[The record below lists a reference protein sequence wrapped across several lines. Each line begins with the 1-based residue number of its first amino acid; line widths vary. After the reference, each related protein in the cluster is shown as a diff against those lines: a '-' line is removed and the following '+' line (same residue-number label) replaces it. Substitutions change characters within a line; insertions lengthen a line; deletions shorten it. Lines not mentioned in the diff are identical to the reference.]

1 MLRNRRFEF
10 RTIWHVLRV
19 ILCFLFIASL
29 YARFKN
35 NFTVAQETKTSLT
48 GWRAGIA
55 RTKITPIEKVW
66 MSGYAGRDRPA
77 DETLHDLWAKA
88 ILLEDSKKNRN
99 LLISLDLIGIDREL
113 SRSVCREIE
122 KIHKIPRANI
132 AIMTSHTHTGP
143 VVGRNLSSMYFFDDQ
158 QKKLVGDYTDKLE
171 LKILKTVGD
180 AITNIEPVTLF
191 EGMGQADFAVNRR
204 NNSEKDVPDLRN
216 KNSLKGPID
225 HELPVLLIKDQA
237 QDLKAILFG
246 YACHATTLS
255 FYKWSGDW
263 PGFAQLEIEK
273 RHPGTVAVFWAGCG
287 ADQNPLP
294 RRKVE
299 LAENY
304 GKRIADGVDKVLKS
318 GLKPVTGNLEAKY
331 AEIDI
336 PFGDLPSKKQIT
348 TDTKSANRYIASRA
362 KHLLRKIETDGSLKA
377 TYPYPVQLW
386 RIGEQI
392 TFVILGGEVTVD
404 YSIRLK
410 NQLSAERVWVA
421 GYANDVMA
429 YIPSRRVLLEGG
441 YEGDTSMIYY
451 GLPSKWDA
459 EIEELI
465 IAAVQKSAK
474 EMD

>member
-1 MLRNRRFEF
+1 M
-10 RTIWHVLRV
+10 
-19 ILCFLFIASL
+19 
-29 YARFKN
+29 
-35 NFTVAQETKTSLT
+35 
-48 GWRAGIA
+48 
-55 RTKITPIEKVW
+55 
-66 MSGYAGRDRPA
+66 
-77 DETLHDLWAKA
+77 
-88 ILLEDSKKNRN
+88 
-99 LLISLDLIGIDREL
+99 
-113 SRSVCREIE
+113 
-122 KIHKIPRANI
+122 
-132 AIMTSHTHTGP
+132 
-143 VVGRNLSSMYFFDDQ
+143 
-158 QKKLVGDYTDKLE
+158 
-171 LKILKTVGD
+171 
-180 AITNIEPVTLF
+180 
-191 EGMGQADFAVNRR
+191 
-204 NNSEKDVPDLRN
+204 
-216 KNSLKGPID
+216 KGPID

-237 QDLKAILFG
+237 KDLKAILFG

-273 RHPGTVAVFWAGCG
+273 RHPGTVAIFWAGCG

-304 GKRIADGVDKVLKS
+304 GKRIADGVDKILKS
-318 GLKPVTGNLEAKY
+318 GLKPVAGNLEAKY
-331 AEIDI
+331 EEIDI
-336 PFGDLPSKKQIT
+336 PFDDLPSKKRIT
-348 TDTKSANRYIASRA
+348 TDTKSSNRYIASRA

-410 NQLSAERVWVA
+410 NQLTRNNVWVA

-451 GLPSKWDA
+451 GLPSKWSA
-459 EIEELI
+459 EIEERI
-465 IAAVQKSAK
+465 VAAVQKLAS
-474 EMD
+474 ESQ